1 MVVSPRV
8 MFVAS
13 LLVGKQIVGHP
24 RLGFLT
30 HRMELQRH
38 ERFPDRVGFLVP
50 GRDEFGRESD
60 GAVGSQGGVEITL
73 GRADLNS
80 KLPAFAEVNLCESR

>member
-1 MVVSPRV
+1 

-38 ERFPDRVGFLVP
+38 ERFPDRVSFPVP

-73 GRADLNS
+73 GRADLNA
-80 KLPAFAEVNLCESR
+80 KLPAFAEVNLCGSR